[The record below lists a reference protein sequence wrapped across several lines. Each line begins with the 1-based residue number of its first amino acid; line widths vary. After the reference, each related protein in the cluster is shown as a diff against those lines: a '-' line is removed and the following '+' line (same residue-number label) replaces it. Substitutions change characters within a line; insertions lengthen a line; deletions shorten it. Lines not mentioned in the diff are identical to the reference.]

1 MSATGLESAVVFGL
15 SAVLLEE
22 LLFKDGAPQASNFND
37 YPVRGMAD
45 IRQIHT
51 KIVASDNPSTGIGE
65 VGVPA
70 ASWASGIAE
79 SEFWCTRMTPTDGLL
94 RQQFGR
100 YRRKICRA
108 NAGIG
113 AKVVPARPN

>member
-51 KIVASDNPSTGIGE
+51 KIVASDNPADRRRRGGCPGRFVGE
-65 VGVPA
+65 
-70 ASWASGIAE
+70 WNRE
-79 SEFWCTRMTPTDGLL
+79 SEFCAPG
-94 RQQFGR
+94 
-100 YRRKICRA
+100 
-108 NAGIG
+108 
-113 AKVVPARPN
+113 

>member
-1 MSATGLESAVVFGL
+1 MSATSLESAVVFGL

-70 ASWASGIAE
+70 ASWASGIA
-79 SEFWCTRMTPTDGLL
+79 SRN
-94 RQQFGR
+94 FG
-100 YRRKICRA
+100 A
-108 NAGIG
+108 PG
-113 AKVVPARPN
+113 